1 MKCDL
6 VEPKEQTIAHFL
18 GGLKPKIDNV
28 IQLDPYWTYGGMCKL
43 TLKVEKQR
51 KGLRGNGF

>member
-28 IQLDPYWTYGGMCKL
+28 IQLDPYWTYGGMCKSL
-43 TLKVEKQR
+43 LLK
-51 KGLRGNGF
+51 